1 MGNAFS
7 AVSHLLSWDQVQA
20 DLPEFDWFSGQ
31 DELDQQLARM
41 PGVRTTT
48 QLQTSS
54 NAAGAKNANR
64 HQRAKILQ
72 QQQQHTPLQREKAEY
87 RLELSNQRT
96 LVTPVKAV
104 PRSNGG
110 SQRKKRK
117 DSPNKEE
124 DEGVEM
130 ETVQSNV
137 GNTGTHPSAQP
148 HSTSDHQL
156 RKRQMSASK
165 KAATLAPSIHTSN
178 AFAMLSPFSQASAAR
193 ANRNKNGTGVRKPLL
208 SKDCESI
215 AIGFASASTPAAAPQ
230 WYNQQSTPQAKPQ
243 QQEMKYSSNAKVN
256 ASRITKSLSTRSIPT
271 TTPPPPMQMNASNPA
286 IAFDVKKKP
295 AELVN
300 PTVSYANKVAG
311 KKQAVSSSP
320 PGTDWMANLSSTAA
334 STSSFY
340 AVSTSSSGASVMVP
354 IIQPPPPPPSEFMPR
369 SSAIPVIRAPP
380 ANVDMMF
387 GLPTPTV
394 QFNNGVVPMDAEPTD
409 CSDNSSGLTT
419 SLAGLTAEV
428 LAEAKQI
435 VARQAAAHAAE
446 KIAAAEKLREEELAK
461 AEMAKQIAAAPVA
474 PPMAPPMVPCAP
486 PMAPALTRSA
496 SLPAQPQS
504 TANSKLKKFHWTA
517 LPAHAVEENT
527 LWAELD
533 SSATPLAV
541 PEIDADDMERMFSTA
556 APAKKLDEEEDD
568 ADHTADARMTDAEE
582 GMVTPIKRQ
591 KSLKAKPAVT
601 IIDAKRSYNV
611 SIALTRF
618 LANGP
623 NGKRTQEDVKSAI
636 ISLDGSILDE
646 DSLAIL
652 SNIVPTDEEAKA
664 VSSWVASNPQKV
676 GELAVVESWFHIL
689 SVIPSVHARIA
700 HLQVCA
706 SFSSSLTRVEDW
718 LGVIEQSCKEIRS
731 SMALKSMLVIVLRL
745 GNFLNTS
752 SAAGSRAGGRIASA
766 GGFKLSS
773 LAKLRFT
780 KTADGTSTLL
790 HYLVSFIQKECREVL
805 SWLSELAHV
814 PEAARIE
821 SATVAQEVK
830 QLRDG
835 MKSIDAEL
843 ARCARVTTR
852 AKAASAPDQVVED
865 ATRNLKEY
873 LTTFTGDAAPR
884 LDALLKRH
892 KSCIDITSSLSRYFG
907 ETDTTHGWE
916 SFFSLFADFMSN
928 FSTAQEELQAAE
940 AKKIEDARK
949 RTAAADLKAK
959 IDERRTSSASRRTS
973 FGGTPRTPSG
983 FSDACSFDFGH
994 DSGMEISQDRRHTI
1008 CTILSGESHAAFH
1021 TPPGLDLASPLS
1033 RRLSP
1038 RRPVKLTSVQ
1048 EEAHPLSRAV
1058 HLSSPIGQTAAP
1070 LTPSRPILG
1079 DILNSPTRLLSP
1091 THGHKRAAS
1100 TVTTT
1105 TIDKLTGSP
1114 RATGLLTSPAK
1125 HHRRNSSVRVGQE
1138 N

>member
-7 AVSHLLSWDQVQA
+7 AVSSLLSWEQVKA
-20 DLPEFDWFSGQ
+20 DLPEFDWFSG
-31 DELDQQLARM
+31 EHALDAQLAAM
-41 PGVRTTT
+41 PGVK
-48 QLQTSS
+48 QTSPTS
-54 NAAGAKNANR
+54 KSTAGAHNANR
-64 HQRAKILQ
+64 HQRAKIVQ
-72 QQQQHTPLQREKAEY
+72 QHQHTPLQREKAEY
-87 RLELSNQRT
+87 RLELSNQRK
-96 LVTPVKAV
+96 LITPVKSV
-104 PRSNGG
+104 PKSSGG

-117 DSPNKEE
+117 DSPNKED

-130 ETVQSNV
+130 ETIHSNNV
-137 GNTGTHPSAQP
+137 GNTGQHPSSQP

-165 KAATLAPSIHTSN
+165 KAAALAPTVHTSN
-178 AFAMLSPFSQASAAR
+178 SFAMLSPFSQASAAR

-208 SKDCESI
+208 SKDSESI
-215 AIGFASASTPAAAPQ
+215 AIGFASASTPSGSSQ
-230 WYNQQSTPQAKPQ
+230 WYNQQSTPQGKH
-243 QQEMKYSSNAKVN
+243 QELKYSSNAKVN
-256 ASRITKSLSTRSIPT
+256 ASRITKSLSTRTIPT
-271 TTPPPPMQMNASNPA
+271 TTPPNPVQMNASNPA

-300 PTVSYANKVAG
+300 PTVSYANKAAG
-311 KKQAVSSSP
+311 KRSMASSSP
-320 PGTDWMANLSSTAA
+320 SGIEWMANLSSTAA

-340 AVSTSSSGASVMVP
+340 SLSTSSSGTSVMVP
-354 IIQPPPPPPSEFMPR
+354 LIQPPPPPPSEFMPR
-369 SSAIPVIRAPP
+369 SSAIPVIHAPP

-387 GLPTPTV
+387 GLPAPTV
-394 QFNNGVVPMDAEPTD
+394 QFNSNGVVPMDAELTES
-409 CSDNSSGLTT
+409 SDNSSGLTA

-446 KIAAAEKLREEELAK
+446 KIAAAEKLKEEETAK
-461 AEMAKQIAAAPVA
+461 AEIAKQIAAAPVA
-474 PPMAPPMVPCAP
+474 PPMAPPMVPSAP
-486 PMAPALTRSA
+486 PIAPTLTRSA
-496 SLPAQPQS
+496 SLPMQQLS

-541 PEIDADDMERMFSTA
+541 PEIDVDDMERMFSTA
-556 APAKKLDEEEDD
+556 APVKKFDDDEDG
-568 ADHTADARMTDAEE
+568 ADAGADALMTDAEA

-591 KSLKAKPAVT
+591 KSIKMKPAVT

-623 NGKRTQEDVKSAI
+623 NGRRTQEDVKEAI

-652 SNIVPTDEEAKA
+652 SNIVPTEEEAKA
-664 VSSWVASNPQKV
+664 VASWIAANLQRV
-676 GELAVVESWFHIL
+676 GELAVVENWFHIL
-689 SVIPSVHARIA
+689 STIPSVHARIS

-706 SFSSSLTRVEDW
+706 SFSSSLNRVEDW

-805 SWLSELAHV
+805 SWLSELSHV
-814 PEAARIE
+814 PDAAKIE
-821 SATVAQEVK
+821 SATVAHEVK

-835 MKSIDAEL
+835 MKSIDTEL

-852 AKAASAPDQVVED
+852 AKAAHAPELIAED
-865 ATRNLKEY
+865 ATRYLKEY
-873 LTTFTGDAAPR
+873 LTAFTSDASPR

-892 KSCIDITSSLSRYFG
+892 KSCIDITASLSKYFG
-907 ETDTTHGWE
+907 ETDSTHGWE
-916 SFFSLFADFMSN
+916 SFFSLFADFMHN
-928 FSTAQEELQAAE
+928 FSTAQEEIHAAE
-940 AKKIEDARK
+940 VKKLDDARK
-949 RTAAADLKAK
+949 RTAAADLKAR
-959 IDERRTSSASRRTS
+959 IDERRISSASRRTS

-983 FSDACSFDFGH
+983 FTDACSFDFGS
-994 DSGMEISQDRRHTI
+994 DNSVEISQDRRHTI
-1008 CTILSGESHAAFH
+1008 CTVLSGDDQAAQ
-1021 TPPGLDLASPLS
+1021 TPRGLDLASPLI
-1033 RRLSP
+1033 RRVSP
-1038 RRPVKLTSVQ
+1038 RRAMKLTSVQ
-1048 EEAHPLSRAV
+1048 EEGHPLAQNSK
-1058 HLSSPIGQTAAP
+1058 LSSPACKTAP
-1070 LTPSRPILG
+1070 PRTPTRPILG
-1079 DILNSPTRLLSP
+1079 DILNSPSRMLSP
-1091 THGHKRAAS
+1091 SNAHKRAAS
-1100 TVTTT
+1100 AVTTT
-1105 TIDKLTGSP
+1105 TIDKLSGSP
-1114 RATGLLTSPAK
+1114 QTMGLLTSQAK
-1125 HHRRNSSVRVGQE
+1125 HHRRNSSIRQAQE